1 MTNRYSGA
9 DKQAVHN
16 TCMTASVCPRTPH
29 YIQHSL
35 PEEPRLRQLSP
46 HPSCGKS
53 KESIPTGLKGLGLL
67 QLITTTTI
75 SHLAFTLTNK
85 RRIDLFRSWSCAETS
100 SRRSFCLIV
109 FLISPFARLS
119 STSWIDIIHRTASSS
134 ASIFVFRAYIN
145 DFNIRTGVNRRI
157 STNRLPILPATRQHY
172 LDISNPRPFVG
183 FLST

>member
-75 SHLAFTLTNK
+75 SHLAFTLTTK

-109 FLISPFARLS
+109 LLALLRGFLQLPGSISSTAPRHLRPQSLSLELISTTL
-119 STSWIDIIHRTASSS
+119 I
-134 ASIFVFRAYIN
+134 
-145 DFNIRTGVNRRI
+145 
-157 STNRLPILPATRQHY
+157 
-172 LDISNPRPFVG
+172 
-183 FLST
+183 